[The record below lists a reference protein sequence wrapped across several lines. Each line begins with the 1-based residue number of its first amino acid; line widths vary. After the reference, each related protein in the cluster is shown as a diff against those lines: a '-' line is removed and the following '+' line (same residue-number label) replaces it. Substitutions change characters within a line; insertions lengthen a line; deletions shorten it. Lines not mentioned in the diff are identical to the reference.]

1 MNRIALLLL
10 ILHTTPPLC
19 HNDNAQELT
28 WLNSGGAGP
37 YTSEL
42 VDDNGSVWYGP
53 NSGLNPV
60 TLLNTLP
67 PGLYN
72 LNVEDLS
79 GCFAT
84 INIPV
89 INPDSLS
96 IEFVANDV
104 LCFGDN
110 NGSISAIASGGT
122 PLSNGSYNYLWSP
135 NNQSSYNISNLIA
148 GTYSVVVTDAN
159 NCQIG
164 STYTLNEPDQMI
176 VDSITSTLIS
186 CNPGTDGSA
195 SIYLSGGVLPYSYN
209 WTIPNSGISQTTQTA
224 SQLSVSGI
232 YSVDVVDSNGC
243 FISDNIFVNYAP
255 GIILNDSVIQ
265 PLCYNDTK
273 WNCICKCFGWIFT
286 IYILLVNEWCFRSI
300 RNI

>member
-1 MNRIALLLL
+1 MLLVEKEL
-10 ILHTTPPLC
+10 PQ
-19 HNDNAQELT
+19 DQELT
-28 WLNSGGAGP
+28 WLNSGGVGP

-72 LNVEDLS
+72 LNVQDLS

-96 IEFVANDV
+96 IEFVANDI

-135 NNQSSYNISNLIA
+135 NNQSSYNITNLIA

-164 STYTLNEPDQMI
+164 Y
-176 VDSITSTLIS
+176 
-186 CNPGTDGSA
+186 
-195 SIYLSGGVLPYSYN
+195 
-209 WTIPNSGISQTTQTA
+209 
-224 SQLSVSGI
+224 
-232 YSVDVVDSNGC
+232 
-243 FISDNIFVNYAP
+243 
-255 GIILNDSVIQ
+255 II
-265 PLCYNDTK
+265 
-273 WNCICKCFGWIFT
+273 
-286 IYILLVNEWCFRSI
+286 R
-300 RNI
+300 